1 MLAVII
7 ICLVAFVS
15 LPAQSKKRTMK
26 GKSRP
31 RRRPSPHKV
40 SLDIGMLMAEV
51 ATRLRS
57 GASVESAWERSL
69 APLGGI
75 GGRIG
80 ADGIPQTLRTIWELG
95 WWERKKR
102 RISKGAHAAIPSAFV
117 VCRMSAGTGAPVADV
132 LDACASG
139 ITDAGEAASARDIA
153 LAGPQ
158 TSAFMLAALPGVGIG
173 FGTMLGANPLGF
185 FFSSIIGAGVLILG
199 LSAEFAGI
207 WWVWRLVAKARK
219 ESEEM

>member
-1 MLAVII
+1 
-7 ICLVAFVS
+7 
-15 LPAQSKKRTMK
+15 
-26 GKSRP
+26 
-31 RRRPSPHKV
+31 
-40 SLDIGMLMAEV
+40 
-51 ATRLRS
+51 
-57 GASVESAWERSL
+57 
-69 APLGGI
+69 
-75 GGRIG
+75 
-80 ADGIPQTLRTIWELG
+80 
-95 WWERKKR
+95 
-102 RISKGAHAAIPSAFV
+102 
-117 VCRMSAGTGAPVADV
+117 MSAGTGAPVADV
-132 LDACASG
+132 LDTCASG